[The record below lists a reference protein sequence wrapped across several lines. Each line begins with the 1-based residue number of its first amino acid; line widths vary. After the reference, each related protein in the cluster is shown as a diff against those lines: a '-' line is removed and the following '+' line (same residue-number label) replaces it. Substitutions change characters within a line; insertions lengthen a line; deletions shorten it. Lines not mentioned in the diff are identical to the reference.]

1 MQAVSGSR
9 GSRGYSGEILDW
21 IMKFAGLQDETA
33 NRTLPNIPVDHETR
47 DSGMWVSFSGINLRD
62 QIRKSD
68 FDAGGQLVPLQFQ
81 YEAAH
86 CRIFYTVKNIYNLTQ
101 LWRDAAAAAW
111 DSSLC
116 VPGSTGFADLPNQP
130 AANQPPPR
138 VPASSSATAAST
150 GSDGQRGGAGEDDS
164 GPPDFNE
171 NDIVAGFSVK
181 SESLQPC
188 GANGQCPKNFQ
199 CRTVTVSCDSNQRPK
214 QRETQYCLPM
224 CAGTQSDSTCNRF
237 SSDPRATGPL
247 QCKLTHQYETKAKTD
262 RGRQGYVGFCSPP
275 GGIRATDLCVG
286 A

>member
-1 MQAVSGSR
+1 
-9 GSRGYSGEILDW
+9 
-21 IMKFAGLQDETA
+21 
-33 NRTLPNIPVDHETR
+33 
-47 DSGMWVSFSGINLRD
+47 MWVSFSGINLRD

-86 CRIFYTVKNIYNLTQ
+86 CRILYTVKNIYNLTQ

-116 VPGSTGFADLPNQP
+116 VPGSTGYADLPNQP
-130 AANQPPPR
+130 ATNQPPPR

-150 GSDGQRGGAGEDDS
+150 GSGGQRGGSGEDDS

-188 GANGQCPKNFQ
+188 GTNGRCPKNFQ

-275 GGIRATDLCVG
+275 GGIWATDLCVG